1 MRTLQPYDLQPGMKL
16 IEAVIT
22 PSGQVLAPAGSEIT
36 RQLINRMKLYRVA
49 SAVVEG
55 EDISA
60 APVAPVAAA
69 PVSEPP
75 KPRTYIN
82 ESKTAKQKVASSD
95 AFHTFQMQ
103 YAMAMEELKKVFTD
117 IADYGKE
124 IEPDALLDCVADL
137 FRSRNTITELFDML
151 NNTRTIND
159 SVYAHSV
166 NVA

>member
-16 IEAVIT
+16 LEAVIT

-55 EDISA
+55 EDITL
-60 APVAPVAAA
+60 A
-69 PVSEPP
+69 PVSNTAANAPVPEPP

-82 ESKTAKQKVASSD
+82 EVKTAKQKVASSD

-103 YAMAMEELKKVFTD
+103 YALAMEELKKVFT
-117 IADYGKE
+117 E
-124 IEPDALLDCVADL
+124 R
-137 FRSRNTITELFDML
+137 RSNRIRCSTVLRICSAHAIPLPSFLICSTIPAPSMIRSMHTVSML
-151 NNTRTIND
+151 P
-159 SVYAHSV
+159 
-166 NVA
+166 